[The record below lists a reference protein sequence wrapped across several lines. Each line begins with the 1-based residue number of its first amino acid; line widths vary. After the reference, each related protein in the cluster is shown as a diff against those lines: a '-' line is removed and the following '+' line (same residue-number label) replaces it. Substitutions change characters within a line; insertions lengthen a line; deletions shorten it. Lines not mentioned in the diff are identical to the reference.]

1 MRDTARRIFIY
12 ASYLLVASVI
22 VQVLLAGLG
31 VFQSSE
37 WFFWHANVNSII
49 VFFLPIVMLIIGIWA
64 GLTRRVVLLTAAV
77 PVLVI
82 FQSLFL
88 IPYHLNA
95 HGLLRAIAGLHVVN
109 AFAIFYAAM
118 LLLDQTRQMQ
128 ASRAR

>member
-1 MRDTARRIFIY
+1 MRETTRRIFIY
-12 ASYLLVASVI
+12 ASYVLVASVI

-31 VFQSSE
+31 VFQSSD

-49 VFFLPIVMLIIGIWA
+49 VFFLPIVMLIISIWA
-64 GLTRRVVLLTAAV
+64 RPSRRVILLTAAV

-82 FQSLFL
+82 FQSIFL

-95 HGLLRAIAGLHVVN
+95 TGVLRAIAGLHVVN

-118 LLLDQTRQMQ
+118 LLLDETRAMQ
-128 ASRAR
+128 AKRA

>member
-1 MRDTARRIFIY
+1 MKETTRRIFIY
-12 ASYLLVASVI
+12 ASYVLVAAVL

-31 VFQSSE
+31 VFQSSD

-49 VFFLPIVMLIIGIWA
+49 VFILPIVMLIISIWA
-64 GLTRRVVLLTAAV
+64 RPSRRVILLTAAV

-82 FQSLFL
+82 FQSIFL

-95 HGLLRAIAGLHVVN
+95 TGVLRAIAGLHVVN

-118 LLLDQTRQMQ
+118 LLLDETRAMQ
-128 ASRAR
+128 AKRA